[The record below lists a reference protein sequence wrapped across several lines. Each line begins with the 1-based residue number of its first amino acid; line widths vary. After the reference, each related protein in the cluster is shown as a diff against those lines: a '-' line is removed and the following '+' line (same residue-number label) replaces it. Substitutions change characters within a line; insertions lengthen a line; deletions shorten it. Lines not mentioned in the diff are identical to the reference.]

1 MTKNEKL
8 NHCFEHADKLLNN
21 LKALINDDFENQY
34 NLVNKLNK
42 SQLDIYVEDLI
53 LTDGFLVANENEK
66 GVKNDR

>member
-8 NHCFEHADKLLNN
+8 NHCFEHADNLLNN

-53 LTDGFLVANENEK
+53 LTDGFLVANENERIK
-66 GVKNDR
+66 K

>member
-66 GVKNDR
+66 GK

>member
-8 NHCFEHADKLLNN
+8 NHCFEHADNLLNN
-21 LKALINDDFENQY
+21 LKALINDDFKNQY

-66 GVKNDR
+66 GK